1 MYNGREIG
9 ELRADVAVNCRTLI
23 ERAAARGLPVLVVQT
38 VRDAEY
44 QRYLVSMGYAAGTAT
59 VPTFHAKGVG
69 LAFDICKNVKGHE
82 YDDPG
87 FFTAMGRL
95 GKEMGFTWGGD
106 WRSFPDRPHFQ
117 WDGGGKYTSSMVRA
131 GRYPPPMPRF
141 EEEETMTQEQFNT
154 LMEGYWR
161 SLAQREP
168 ADWSAEARE
177 WSQKKKRTDRGRRK
191 RQQAVP
197 LVRHARAADGVSQAL
212 AGAGEMRKGGG
223 KPRRLASSLFF
234 PF

>member
-1 MYNGREIG
+1 MRHSRDIDD
-9 ELRADVAVNCRTLI
+9 LRADVAANCRSLI
-23 ERAAARGLPVLVVQT
+23 ALAEREGLHALVTET
-38 VRDAEY
+38 VRDSEY
-44 QRYLVSMGYAAGTAT
+44 QKMLAKKGYAAAGAVT
-59 VPTFHAKGVG
+59 PSFHADHAG
-69 LAFDICKNVKGHE
+69 LAFDICKNEKDHA
-82 YDDPG
+82 YDDPA
-87 FFTAMGRL
+87 FFARMGEL
-95 GKEMGFTWGGD
+95 GKKVGFSWGGD

-177 WSQKKKRTDRGRRK
+177 WAEKNGLIVGDGNGNKQYRSFVTREQLTVFLKRLRELEK
-191 RQQAVP
+191 
-197 LVRHARAADGVSQAL
+197 
-212 AGAGEMRKGGG
+212 
-223 KPRRLASSLFF
+223 
-234 PF
+234 

>member
-44 QRYLVSMGYAAGTAT
+44 QRYLVSMGYAARTAT

-117 WDGGGKYTSSMVRA
+117 WDANGRYSSSMILAGKYPPQMEEYDYMNQDKFDEMMDAYLAKRA
-131 GRYPPPMPRF
+131 QLPVDEWAAEVWKAAHDAGIVNGTAPKGLVTR
-141 EEEETMTQEQFNT
+141 QEVIA
-154 LMEGYWR
+154 MIAR
-161 SLAQREP
+161 S
-168 ADWSAEARE
+168 
-177 WSQKKKRTDRGRRK
+177 K
-191 RQQAVP
+191 
-197 LVRHARAADGVSQAL
+197 
-212 AGAGEMRKGGG
+212 
-223 KPRRLASSLFF
+223 
-234 PF
+234 

>member
-1 MYNGREIG
+1 
-9 ELRADVAVNCRTLI
+9 
-23 ERAAARGLPVLVVQT
+23 
-38 VRDAEY
+38 
-44 QRYLVSMGYAAGTAT
+44 MGYAARTAT

-177 WSQKKKRTDRGRRK
+177 WAEKNGLIVGDGNGNKQYRSFVTREQLAVFLKRLRELEK
-191 RQQAVP
+191 
-197 LVRHARAADGVSQAL
+197 
-212 AGAGEMRKGGG
+212 
-223 KPRRLASSLFF
+223 
-234 PF
+234 